1 VGRVLGWMLPLAD
14 GANPAG
20 DERMPEGFDHAHLR
34 HRRAILHHRTIL
46 ASGSNLTFESRLE
59 FPSDL
64 PNMVAGLQT
73 AISRFVAEA
82 NDYPKPFAWLADPN
96 KSIVAVRR
104 GYQVL
109 DSIH

>member
-1 VGRVLGWMLPLAD
+1 LA
-14 GANPAG
+14 ASHFSRISTASAISQSLSVTPA
-20 DERMPEGFDHAHLR
+20 
-34 HRRAILHHRTIL
+34 AI
-46 ASGSNLTFESRLE
+46 ASGSNLTLESRMG

-64 PNMVAGLQT
+64 PNMVVGFQA

-82 NDYPKPFAWLADPN
+82 NDDPKPFTWLADPN

>member
-1 VGRVLGWMLPLAD
+1 MAWKGTLVMSEIIKRLMITLIHDPVATGS
-14 GANPAG
+14 
-20 DERMPEGFDHAHLR
+20 
-34 HRRAILHHRTIL
+34 
-46 ASGSNLTFESRLE
+46 SGSNLTFESRPG

-64 PNMVAGLQT
+64 PNMVVDLQA

-82 NDYPKPFAWLADPN
+82 NDDPKPFAWLADPN